1 MQFKYRAVAE
11 NGQIIEGLQDAKDEQ
26 ELVAMLKS
34 R

>member
-26 ELVAMLKS
+26 QLYAHIGG
-34 R
+34 